1 MIIISL
7 DIIFACERICCS
19 ENLISNLILRL
30 LINHVKSCFIYIPA
44 RFGWN
49 IWSCAFTTSCK
60 LVHDSTCRY
69 GIGYIM
75 TESLSFLSVT
85 KYSSFID
92 NIFFRNF
99 PLLQVLWYFSVY
111 LTLQKNKICLW
122 HLGIQESMERD
133 EMDDGLEPALKC
145 EADHNGDV
153 TGLEVSRGVRGHR

>member
-30 LINHVKSCFIYIPA
+30 LIKHVKSCFIYIPA

-49 IWSCAFTTSCK
+49 IWSCAFTCTWQYMS
-60 LVHDSTCRY
+60 LWNRIY
-69 GIGYIM
+69 Y
-75 TESLSFLSVT
+75 ESLSFLSVT
-85 KYSSFID
+85 KYSSF
-92 NIFFRNF
+92 NIFFLNF
-99 PLLQVLWYFSVY
+99 PLLQVLSVY